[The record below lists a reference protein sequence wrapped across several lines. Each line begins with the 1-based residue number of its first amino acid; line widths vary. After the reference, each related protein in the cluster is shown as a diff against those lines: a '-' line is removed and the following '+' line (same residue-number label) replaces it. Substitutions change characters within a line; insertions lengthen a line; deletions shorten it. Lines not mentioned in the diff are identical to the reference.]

1 MSTLPAEEAS
11 AARLTDQMA
20 AGGSASPGD
29 GETHDRSSGSS
40 LSRYLLLKAGGSL
53 ISLGLVVVLGFFS
66 FRILPGSDPTINLTR
81 GRQVSPAEVARLR
94 AEFGLDQPLPVQFFI
109 YVKNLFTGDLGTSYV
124 YNRPVADLIVERI
137 GPTLLLT
144 GTAAVIS
151 VVLGL
156 WLGQRAAWGRGG
168 WFDKVQTGLALTF
181 WSVPTFWLG
190 LLLLLFFAGTLRLFP
205 AGGMMSPGPHAG
217 VVDLVLDVL
226 WHLTLPVL
234 TIVAVVYA
242 QYLMVMRASVL
253 EEMTSDYLV
262 TARAKGLNEDR
273 VRTRHAVPNALLPTV
288 TLIFLT
294 LGGLVAGAVTVETV
308 FSWPGLGYLTFQ
320 GLSAPDLPLLQG
332 TFVVFSSI
340 VIIMNFIA
348 DLIYRVLDPRLRTG

>member
-1 MSTLPAEEAS
+1 MSVLPADQAIQDEEAPEAPAGSTLP
-11 AARLTDQMA
+11 
-20 AGGSASPGD
+20 
-29 GETHDRSSGSS
+29 
-40 LSRYLLLKAGGSL
+40 RYLLLKAGGSL

-66 FRILPGSDPTINLTR
+66 FRILPGSDPAINLTR
-81 GRQVSPAEVARLR
+81 GRQVSADEVARLR
-94 AEFGLDQPLPVQFFI
+94 DAFGLNDPLPIQFLH
-109 YVKNLFTGDLGTSYV
+109 YVKDLFTGNLGVSYV

-151 VVLGL
+151 VLLGL
-156 WLGQRAAWGRGG
+156 WLGQKAAWKRGG
-168 WFDKVQTGLALTF
+168 WFDKIQTGLALTF

-205 AGGMMSPGPHAG
+205 AGGMMAPGAHDG
-217 VVDLVLDVL
+217 VFDLVLDVL
-226 WHLTLPVL
+226 WHMTLPVI

-253 EEMTSDYLV
+253 EEMNADYLT
-262 TARAKGLNEDR
+262 TARAKGLNEDQ